1 MAANRTLWIIGV
13 CVAAFLVAVV
23 GLGAPVLSALL
34 GTGGAGLL
42 LYYRSRRS

>member
-1 MAANRTLWIIGV
+1 MAANRTLWIIGI
-13 CVAAFLVAVV
+13 CTAAFIIAVV

-34 GTGGAGLL
+34 GTGAAGLL